1 MSDVFSNPKAAATKR
16 LVYPD
21 MAEGIDSLGAAHHQM
36 VRLVFQGAGAATRP
50 LLASMAIDCR
60 IAANILSATTRTL
73 DGKIYGNMLLSIPGG
88 PDELATAVKYL
99 SKAPSVT
106 VQVDVEYTSQGEET
120 AEEVSDHE

>member
-1 MSDVFSNPKAAATKR
+1 
-16 LVYPD
+16 
-21 MAEGIDSLGAAHHQM
+21 
-36 VRLVFQGAGAATRP
+36 
-50 LLASMAIDCR
+50 MAIDCR

-120 AEEVSDHE
+120 AEEASVNE